1 MTQSAPEPNDKGLDI
16 PQDDEH
22 GQGVPVLYPT
32 LFFAATVLL
41 AAAVWFWNRGSA
53 PAETEPMPH
62 GVTPIVE
69 QNPPP
74 KYTSNPPA
82 PIPAIDIGANADA
95 RALTP
100 LSEYRGRIGHIVIHA
115 PDEFIDRLWTPVGD
129 LIKALPG
136 DTRVSL
142 VCNFDAACA
151 DLRAKLDEIEL
162 SKHPGVS
169 IRYIDRPM
177 LIWAR
182 DRYISTRPAS
192 PIGDLPVL
200 LVPQLVHNFDA
211 ARRSAERQIP
221 SLLNTFEPICNIAE
235 SSLILEGGNVLAT
248 GKHVLVG
255 GNAIT
260 ENATKT
266 TPEQALSELSRTFR
280 PRVLLVGDSTGLPP
294 VGHIDMFITVVGEDH
309 LLVGCPRTA
318 ERIMAGADHAS
329 REALDARLFI
339 TPDMPDPKGPDFTP
353 ARAERFDDV
362 ALSLNRAG
370 YRVDRLPY
378 ADSRGGDFIVSYNN
392 VIQETVGSERIVY
405 MPVYGIEALD
415 NAARKTYEEMGFR
428 VAPIDVTPICHLLGA
443 VRCMAN
449 VVDRR

>member
-1 MTQSAPEPNDKGLDI
+1 MTQGAPEPDDKKLDV

-32 LFFAATVLL
+32 LFFVATVLL
-41 AAAVWFWNRGSA
+41 AAVFWFWNRDSS
-53 PAETEPMPH
+53 PVEPDPMPQ

-69 QNPPP
+69 PSPPP
-74 KYTSNPPA
+74 RYTSGPPD
-82 PIPAIDIGANADA
+82 PIPQIDIGANADA
-95 RALTP
+95 RALAP
-100 LSEYRGRIGHIVIHA
+100 LSEYRGRIGHIIIHA

-129 LIKALPG
+129 LIKALPS

-142 VCNFDAACA
+142 VCNFNAACA
-151 DLRAKLDEIEL
+151 DLRAKLEDSEVADR
-162 SKHPGVS
+162 PGVN
-169 IRYIDRPM
+169 IRYIERPM
-177 LIWAR
+177 LIWSR

-192 PIGDLPVL
+192 PENDLPVV

-221 SLLNTFEPICNIAE
+221 SLLNAFEPICNIAE
-235 SSLILEGGNVLAT
+235 PGLILEGGNVLAT

-255 GNAIT
+255 GNAIV
-260 ENATKT
+260 ENAVKT
-266 TPEQALSELSRTFR
+266 SPEQALSELSRTFR
-280 PRVLLVGDSTGLPP
+280 PRVLLIGDASGLPP

-309 LLVGCPRTA
+309 LLVGCPRLA
-318 ERIMAGADHAS
+318 KRIMENADDTS
-329 REALDARLFI
+329 REALDERLFI
-339 TPDMPDPKGPDFTP
+339 TPDMPEPKGPDFTP
-353 ARAERFDDV
+353 ARIERFDAV

-378 ADSRGGDFIVSYNN
+378 VDSRGGDFIISYNN
-392 VIQETVGSERIVY
+392 VIQETVDGARVVY
-405 MPVYGIEALD
+405 MPIYGIAALD
-415 NAARKTYEEMGFR
+415 NAARKTYEELGFR

-449 VVDRR
+449 VVDRK